1 MEITTEKI
9 EPGTER
15 IRVQINHS
23 DYDADFKR
31 ELKKAAQESNY
42 KGFRK
47 GKVPPG
53 FVLRT
58 QGQNILYNLIFKKIN
73 EILSEYI
80 EKEGVDYLF
89 DPLPSE
95 DQASFDFDPSKKED
109 FLFLFDL
116 CLPPNLSE
124 MKGWGVDNTY
134 KDYQLDLGDEEI
146 NERAK
151 EFKKAYGEMSDR
163 EVVEAAQNPRLNF
176 ELNIPDGEGIAATET
191 NIGFLWTELTNDFA
205 NKIDGA
211 KPGDQF
217 TGTFADFIVQDSHK
231 HIVSQYLAANEMN
244 EVDEEAKDDLTNY
257 LATLQIEW
265 NLDTISVFQ
274 EAEINEDFL
283 KKVSGSGELIKD
295 EVEFREK
302 LAEMISSDYIGISR
316 SIMLKKLRE
325 RVTEENELDMP
336 EKFIREFV
344 LSGDKEKELTNDIKK
359 SVLWSV
365 FSTTLAKKKGVQVS
379 EQEVKSFLANQVINW
394 MRGVQ
399 DQQLIMSM
407 VDRMMEDKAAVDN
420 ATENIFINKLAAV
433 VYEEVEKEVVKLKKA
448 DFDELIDEEFPKSA
462 PDSEEEE

>member
-1 MEITTEKI
+1 MEITTERI

-31 ELKKAAQESNY
+31 ELNKAAQESNF

-47 GKVPPG
+47 GKVPKG

-73 EILSEYI
+73 EVLSQHI

-95 DQASFDFDPSKKED
+95 DQASFDFNPSKKED

-116 CLPPNLSE
+116 CLPPNLDE
-124 MKGWGVDNTY
+124 MKGWGVEKIY
-134 KDYQLDLGDEEI
+134 KDYQLEVTEEEVDE
-146 NERAK
+146 RVK
-151 EFKKAYGEMSDR
+151 EFKKAHGKLSDT
-163 EVVEAAQNPRLNF
+163 EVVEAGQQPRLTF
-176 ELNIPDGEGIAATET
+176 ELNIPEGEGIIKTDFS
-191 NIGFLWTELTNDFA
+191 IGFLWAELTDDFA
-205 NKIDGA
+205 KKVEGA

-217 TGTFADFIVQDSHK
+217 VGPMADFIQEDSHK
-231 HIVSQYLAANEMN
+231 HIVNQYNQANGIS
-244 EVDEEAKDDLTNY
+244 EEGGEDDLAK
-257 LATLQIEW
+257 LLGDHQIEW

-283 KKVSGSGELIKD
+283 KKVSGGGDLIKD
-295 EVEFREK
+295 EPEFREK
-302 LAEMISSDYIGISR
+302 LAEMIASEYIGISR

-325 RVTEENELDMP
+325 RVTEQNELDMP

-344 LSGDKEKELTNDIKK
+344 LSGDKEKELTDDIKK

-365 FSTTLAKKKGVQVS
+365 FSTTLAKQKGIQVS
-379 EQEVKSFLANQVINW
+379 EEEVKSFLANQVINW

-407 VDRMMEDKAAVDN
+407 VERMMEDKAAVDN

-433 VYEEVEKEVVKLKKA
+433 VHEEVDKEEVKLKKA
-448 DFDELIDEEFPKSA
+448 DFDQLIEKEFPKSD
-462 PDSEEEE
+462 PNSEEEE

>member
-134 KDYQLDLGDEEI
+134 KDYQLDVGDEEI